1 LKDDERSDAGCQL
14 IKIYSPDE
22 ISKRLGGISVKSL
35 TELIR
40 NSGLETTTLGYS
52 EPSRKGG
59 RRRRVWGMTEP
70 QLEALLALRRRRG
83 LGRDST

>member
-1 LKDDERSDAGCQL
+1 MKDERRSDAA
-14 IKIYSPDE
+14 IPMVKVNTPEDIAE
-22 ISKRLGGISVKSL
+22 RLGGISVKSL